1 MTDEVFATDSP
12 QPSTTESA
20 AGRPRRGPG
29 RALLAAIAFLIPVS
43 AALVVVF
50 VVAGGSDERVP
61 TVAGVVH
68 TFEVPPGTA
77 DLQERGLLADD
88 VFPEAYT
95 VKVGDTIT
103 VVNNDSEIHTFG
115 PFTVRPGETQSLT
128 FTEPGYF
135 FGVCTAGPHETVT
148 ITVV

>member
-1 MTDEVFATDSP
+1 MSR
-12 QPSTTESA
+12 
-20 AGRPRRGPG
+20 GRAG
-29 RALLAAIAFLIPVS
+29 RALLAAIAILLPVS

-50 VVAGGSDERVP
+50 VVAGGSDEPVP

-68 TFEVPPGTA
+68 MFEVPLGTA
-77 DLQERGLLADD
+77 DLQERGVLTAD
-88 VFPEAYT
+88 VLPESYT

-103 VVNNDSEIHTFG
+103 VVNNDVEVHTFG

-128 FTEPGYF
+128 FNEPGYF
-135 FGVCTAGPHETVT
+135 FGVCTVGPHETVT

>member
-1 MTDEVFATDSP
+1 MTSDATTEHAV
-12 QPSTTESA
+12 PSSTLESA
-20 AGRPRRGPG
+20 AGRPHRGPG
-29 RALLAAIAFLIPVS
+29 RVLLAAVAFLLPVS
-43 AALVVVF
+43 AALAVVF
-50 VVAGGSDERVP
+50 LVAGGSDEPVP
-61 TVAGVVH
+61 AVVGVVH

-77 DLQERGLLADD
+77 DLQERGLLTAD
-88 VFPEAYT
+88 VFPESYT

-103 VVNNDSEIHTFG
+103 VVNNDVEIHTFG

>member
-1 MTDEVFATDSP
+1 VTVDEHVSDSIPSPTSGSAT
-12 QPSTTESA
+12 E
-20 AGRPRRGPG
+20 RPRRGSA
-29 RALLAAIAFLIPVS
+29 RVLLAAIAFLIPVS

-50 VVAGGSDERVP
+50 VVAGGSDEPVP
-61 TVAGVVH
+61 TVDGVVH

-77 DLQERGLLADD
+77 DLQERGLLTAD

-95 VKVGDTIT
+95 VNVGDTIT

-148 ITVV
+148 ITVI

>member
-1 MTDEVFATDSP
+1 M
-12 QPSTTESA
+12 
-20 AGRPRRGPG
+20 
-29 RALLAAIAFLIPVS
+29 LAAVAFLLPVA
-43 AALVVVF
+43 AALTVVF
-50 VVAGGSDERVP
+50 VVAGGSDGP
-61 TVAGVVH
+61 GSTVAGVVH

-77 DLQERGLLADD
+77 DRQARGLLTDD
-88 VFPEAYT
+88 VFPEQYT

-103 VVNNDSEIHTFG
+103 VVNNDVEIHSFG
-115 PFTVRPGETQSLT
+115 PFTVRPGESQSMT

>member
-1 MTDEVFATDSP
+1 MTVDEPGPDSVPSPTFGSAT
-12 QPSTTESA
+12 E
-20 AGRPRRGPG
+20 RPRRGSA
-29 RALLAAIAFLIPVS
+29 RVLLAAIAFLIPVS

-50 VVAGGSDERVP
+50 MVAGGSDEPAP
-61 TVAGVVH
+61 TVSGVVH

-77 DLQERGLLADD
+77 DLQERGLLTAD

-95 VKVGDTIT
+95 VNVGDTIT

-148 ITVV
+148 ITVI

>member
-1 MTDEVFATDSP
+1 MTE
-12 QPSTTESA
+12 QPS
-20 AGRPRRGPG
+20 RRGPA
-29 RALLAAIAFLIPVS
+29 RVLLAAIAFLIPVS

-50 VVAGGSDERVP
+50 VVAGGSDEPVP
-61 TVAGVVH
+61 TVDGVVH

-77 DLQERGLLADD
+77 DLQERGLLTAD
-88 VFPEAYT
+88 VFPENYS

-128 FTEPGYF
+128 FSEPGYF

-148 ITVV
+148 ITVI

>member
-1 MTDEVFATDSP
+1 MTS
-12 QPSTTESA
+12 STT
-20 AGRPRRGPG
+20 RRGAG
-29 RALLAAIAFLIPVS
+29 RALLAAIAFLLPVS

-50 VVAGGSDERVP
+50 VVAGGSDDSAP

-68 TFEVPPGTA
+68 TFDVPLGTA
-77 DLQERGLLADD
+77 DLQERGLLTDD
-88 VFPEAYT
+88 VFPENYT

-103 VVNNDSEIHTFG
+103 VVNNDDEIHTFG

>member
-1 MTDEVFATDSP
+1 MTSDATTENAVP
-12 QPSTTESA
+12 PSTLESA
-20 AGRPRRGPG
+20 AGRPHRGPG
-29 RALLAAIAFLIPVS
+29 RVLLAAVAFLWPVS

-50 VVAGGSDERVP
+50 VVAGGSDEPVP

-77 DLQERGLLADD
+77 DLQERGLLTAD
-88 VFPEAYT
+88 VFPESYT

-103 VVNNDSEIHTFG
+103 VINNDVEIHTFG

>member
-1 MTDEVFATDSP
+1 VTDEVFATDSP

-20 AGRPRRGPG
+20 AGLPRRGPG

-77 DLQERGLLADD
+77 DLQERGLLTDD